1 MFSLAGSSDT
11 ISGGVNTQ
19 KKELVGYEEIP
30 RDEWMDLE
38 IKSYIRYEKPDGV
51 MTKGGFIYA
60 KSIERNTFSLR
71 SDLYDSSSSAWVVH
85 LDKIKKIWKKNGNPE
100 NQNSDVLGRMIKQ
113 LHGRLSVLENG
124 PNLDETVSEKL
135 SADITQL
142 KIDVTNIQHD
152 IKEIYVYLESLNKYI
167 SGS

>member
-1 MFSLAGSSDT
+1 MFSLADT
-11 ISGGVNTQ
+11 SIPIGGAGAV
-19 KKELVGYEEIP
+19 KKELVGYEEIS
-30 RDEWMDLE
+30 RGEWMDLE
-38 IKSYIRYEKPDGV
+38 IKSYIRYEKPDGT

-85 LDKIKKIWKKNGNPE
+85 LDKINKLWKKNGKPE
-100 NQNSDVLGRMIKQ
+100 QQNSDILGRMIKQ
-113 LHGRLSVLENG
+113 LHSRLSVLESG

-152 IKEIYVYLESLNKYI
+152 IKEIYVYLENLNKYI
-167 SGS
+167 SGN